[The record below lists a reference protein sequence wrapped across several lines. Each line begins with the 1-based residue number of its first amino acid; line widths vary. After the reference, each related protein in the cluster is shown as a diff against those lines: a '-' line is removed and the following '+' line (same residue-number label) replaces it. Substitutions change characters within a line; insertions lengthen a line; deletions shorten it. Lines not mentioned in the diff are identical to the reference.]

1 MRKNLNQQLE
11 NAFLDIDA
19 ERVKSLLEKG
29 ADKNRH
35 IRNSLL
41 PYVGGKIDVY
51 GLPALELLYNNGAN
65 LNAKDWE
72 GKTVLM
78 KMAGFSNC
86 IDTELF
92 ETTDWLI
99 KPIYF
104 VVSHGAKVNLRDKS
118 GKDAMMHSLSQRWGI
133 WDNYVINEYDDPGEY
148 DDEYESN
155 FSNLFYHDIPAIL
168 FANGARL
175 TNKVWDCAKELENL
189 KGEKFT
195 SFAFSTLYRQH

>member
-19 ERVKSLLEKG
+19 ERVKFLLAKG
-29 ADKNRH
+29 ADKNHH

-51 GLPALELLYNNGAN
+51 GLPAVELLYNNGAN

-72 GKTVLM
+72 GKTALM

-86 IDTELF
+86 VDTDLF

-99 KPIYF
+99 KPIHF

-133 WDNYVINEYDDPGEY
+133 WDNYECDED
-148 DDEYESN
+148 DDEYEGN
-155 FSNLFYHDIPAIL
+155 FSYLFYHDIPAIL

-195 SFAFSTLYRQH
+195 SFAFATLYRQH